1 MYGLVTDGITGI
13 DMILDKTIN
22 REYGIKFFHTR
33 GFVLEK
39 KKTVLNI
46 LHVFNHVRIQQISLC
61 IISTCTRLQLYKHHQ
76 NIANSRN
83 AQ

>member
-39 KKTVLNI
+39 KKQ
-46 LHVFNHVRIQQISLC
+46 F
-61 IISTCTRLQLYKHHQ
+61 
-76 NIANSRN
+76 
-83 AQ
+83 